1 MHYHERQGCKKED
14 ICIKIN
20 WPYENMTSF
29 TDLTLK
35 QYPVNQYFVLKTEA
49 NNFTFWIN
57 RKYVKSINN
66 VIKLMLFIL
75 LENAVSSWYHWNFQE
90 YA

>member
-29 TDLTLK
+29 TDQTLK

-49 NNFTFWIN
+49 YNFTF
-57 RKYVKSINN
+57 
-66 VIKLMLFIL
+66 
-75 LENAVSSWYHWNFQE
+75 
-90 YA
+90 